1 MFGIA
6 PAVMFVVVIAIMI
19 LANAIRI
26 LPEYERGVV
35 FRLGRFVGV
44 KGPGFVLIIPGFDRL
59 TRIPLRVVT
68 FDMPPQDVI
77 THDNVSIKVSAVVFY
92 RVVDPGK
99 ALIAVQD
106 YLYATSQISQTTLRS
121 ILGQVDLDE
130 LLANR
135 DKINKEIQVI
145 IDEQTDPWGIK
156 ISLVEIKHVD
166 LSDEMKRAMAKQAE
180 AERERRAKVIHA
192 LGEFEASEK
201 LREAADVLA
210 KSGAALQLRY
220 LQTLT
225 EIATE
230 KNSTIIFPLPLE
242 LVRPFLE
249 KIPTNKG

>member
-6 PAVMFVVVIAIMI
+6 PAVMFVVIFAII
-19 LANAIRI
+19 LLANAIRI

-44 KGPGFVLIIPGFDRL
+44 RGPGFVLIFPGIDRL

-242 LVRPFLE
+242 LVRPFLD
-249 KIPTNKG
+249 KIPVNKG